1 MSYNLFLRAIN
12 DAIKEGDG
20 ERLFEMFRIAV
31 LYFKCYKR
39 NKYAYTVL
47 KSLFRVKMEPSA
59 AFSIIWERFINTRG
73 MRGFNISMDLHMEH
87 LNNFL
92 KELLRDLR
100 SNLNQANADRVA
112 KSMNNLRIIVQNFE
126 KENGINQQRSSR
138 NKAKVSE
145 DVKNL
150 CTKFMEQNI
159 FSEEDHIKKSYESF
173 PKFNDQTLAK
183 LKIDKLLKWAKEKK
197 TEYQILY
204 ERT

>member
-1 MSYNLFLRAIN
+1 
-12 DAIKEGDG
+12 
-20 ERLFEMFRIAV
+20 
-31 LYFKCYKR
+31 
-39 NKYAYTVL
+39 
-47 KSLFRVKMEPSA
+47 
-59 AFSIIWERFINTRG
+59 

-112 KSMNNLRIIVQNFE
+112 KSMNNLKMIVQNFE

-145 DVKNL
+145 DVRNL

-204 ERT
+204 KRT